1 MECIMEL
8 DDLKELWTQSN
19 RKLEASVRLNSLLVQ
34 QMNLGKTESYV
45 RRLSWGAWFEVGV
58 NLLAVAL
65 LGSFAAGHLREPRF
79 LIPALSLGG
88 YALALLIVRV
98 RELVELANIDYAEPV
113 VAIQKRLEDLR
124 IRRIRT
130 TIWTLLFAPLMWV
143 PLLVV
148 ALRGLFGVD
157 VYTVAAPSWFV
168 ANLLFGLAVIP
179 AGMLLARR
187 YGHVFERFSPV
198 RSLADTIAGRS
209 LAAALDA
216 LDTIRRFEDDP
227 T

>member
-1 MECIMEL
+1 MEL

-19 RKLEASVRLNSLLVQ
+19 RKLEASMRLNTLLVQ

-45 RRLSWGAWFEVGV
+45 RRLSWGAWVEVGL

-79 LIPALSLGG
+79 LIPALALAG

-98 RELVELANIDYAEPV
+98 RELAELASIDYAEPV
-113 VAIQKRLEDLR
+113 VAIQKRLEGLR
-124 IRRIRT
+124 IRRIRAT
-130 TIWTLLFAPLMWV
+130 VWTLLFAPLMWV

-148 ALRGLFGVD
+148 VLRGLFRVD
-157 VYTVAAPSWFV
+157 IYAVAAPSWFL

-179 AGMLLARR
+179 VGILLARR
-187 YGHVFERFSPV
+187 YGDVFERSSRA
-198 RSLADTIAGRS
+198 RSLADAIAGRS

-216 LDTIRRFEDDP
+216 LDTIRRFEGDP
-227 T
+227 Q